1 MISFVNMQAERFYN
15 FFLVA
20 ISFITENNLDK
31 VFNATS
37 LAVIHHGRNPF
48 DIIAFDVPVPP
59 RPAHQPQVSY
69 QHALEY
75 GGLDSHMR
83 EKGWSEEA
91 RPRLR
96 DL

>member
-1 MISFVNMQAERFYN
+1 MITFVNFQAEDFDN
-15 FFLVA
+15 PFAVA
-20 ISFITENNLDK
+20 IVSSPENNLDK